1 MDAWIEELGR
11 DPLVTLAAW
20 LAEARAAELFEPEAA
35 ALATATPDGRP
46 SARMVLVR
54 GVDEGDLRFYTNRE
68 SRKGSELSENP
79 RAALVFHWG
88 PPLRRQARAEGIV
101 VALSAEESAAYFET
115 RARESRLGAWASPQS
130 RPLADRAELDALFA
144 ATTLPLILGGATPEL
159 TDKDYL
165 ASRRVRI
172 ALQGH
177 QPFAAGV
184 KAVYETLRA
193 LRDGT
198 PPAKLQGVADAE
210 LMKRV
215 TRDADYTKWT
225 KDFLGG

>member
-130 RPLADRAELDALFA
+130 RPLADRAELDALLA
-144 ATTLPLILGGATPEL
+144 AAAERFVDAPVPLPPFWGGYRLLPEAVEL
-159 TDKDYL
+159 WQNRPNRLHDRARYERSPDGWTCVRL
-165 ASRRVRI
+165 A
-172 ALQGH
+172 
-177 QPFAAGV
+177 P
-184 KAVYETLRA
+184 
-193 LRDGT
+193 
-198 PPAKLQGVADAE
+198 
-210 LMKRV
+210 
-215 TRDADYTKWT
+215 
-225 KDFLGG
+225 